1 MSILRRKID
10 LTIGMWNDAP
20 DLVGWPNG
28 VAGIQ
33 MCAEAGDSEGLAQI
47 LDVFADL
54 AEAVLISMT
63 GRVRYMLG
71 LPLTYDAM
79 RFTSHDVAELSVASG
94 FFFLPR
100 AAIPFLYDG
109 LRIPW
114 CNANNEYT
122 EAARVRGA
130 ATNRETTRRM
140 HDGGHVYPLCE
151 VVDMIN
157 T

>member
-33 MCAEAGDSEGLAQI
+33 MCAEAGDNEGLANI

-54 AEAVLISMT
+54 AEAVLMSTM

-79 RFTSHDVAELSVASG
+79 RFTSHDVTGLSVTKG

-100 AAIPFLYDG
+100 TAIPFLYDV

-114 CNANNEYT
+114 RNANDEYA
-122 EAARVRGA
+122 EAAMRQRTERRSGRCATVVMSTHYVRSS
-130 ATNRETTRRM
+130 
-140 HDGGHVYPLCE
+140 
-151 VVDMIN
+151 I
-157 T
+157 